1 MARPPHDRW
10 VQGNSAGPYSSPV
23 DKFLIHTTEG
33 GSIDGAI
40 AAYRAI
46 NSWPHLTVDARVGRA
61 PTICGHLD
69 LDVAARSLRNMAGGV
84 QTNTDG
90 VIQIEVVGN
99 AANPAGIDW
108 AWIGDHVVGP
118 ICQTMGIPV
127 HSSVRWVP
135 YPQSYGLNASQRL
148 SAAAWTSFQG
158 VLGHQHAP
166 ENDHGDPGAIPIVTV
181 LDAAKH
187 GGSVPKDWFDMATQA
202 DLELVVRKQGP
213 WAGKV
218 DGDPSGAVF
227 VFHAGNRVWV
237 DTPDAL
243 ALMRGTR
250 WVQSVWTVNGTGA
263 LFEPTAEE
271 AKGYY
276 LVNRDELEAHLGHP
290 YEF

>member
-1 MARPPHDRW
+1 MPRPPHNRW
-10 VQGNSAGPYSSPV
+10 VQGNSAGPYTSPL

-40 AAYRAI
+40 SAYRAN

-61 PTICGHLD
+61 PTITGHLD

-108 AWIGDHVVGP
+108 AWIGEHVVGP

-127 HSSVRWVP
+127 HSTVRWVP

-148 SAAAWTSFQG
+148 SGAAWTAFQG

-166 ENDHGDPGAIPIVTV
+166 ENDHGDPGAIPILVV
-181 LDAAKH
+181 LDAAKQA
-187 GGSVPKDWFDMATQA
+187 GGPVPKPPEEDDEMIPVYGVQNDATAYYMAPRDGYVQIFHPWDPRTSDPAWAQ
-202 DLELVVRKQGP
+202 VVWQPTALYEACK
-213 WAGKV
+213 GKTYKPVEFV
-218 DGDPSGAVF
+218 D
-227 VFHAGNRVWV
+227 
-237 DTPDAL
+237 
-243 ALMRGTR
+243 RGTYDAIAGLAKA
-250 WVQSVWTVNGTGA
+250 TVYAPG
-263 LFEPTAEE
+263 
-271 AKGYY
+271 
-276 LVNRDELEAHLGHP
+276 
-290 YEF
+290 

>member
-1 MARPPHDRW
+1 MARPPYNTW

-33 GSIDGAI
+33 SSIAGAV
-40 AAYRAI
+40 AAYRAN

-61 PTICGHLD
+61 PTITGHLD

-108 AWIGDHVVGP
+108 AWIGEHVVGP
-118 ICQTMGIPV
+118 ICRTMGIPL
-127 HSSVRWVP
+127 HSTVRWVP
-135 YPQSYGLNASQRL
+135 YPQSYGINAAQRL
-148 SAAAWTSFQG
+148 SPAAWTSFQG

-181 LDAAKH
+181 LDAAKQ
-187 GGSVPKDWFDMATQA
+187 GGSLPKDWFDMATQA
-202 DLELVVRKQGP
+202 DLEAVVRKLGP
-213 WAGKV
+213 WLGIVKGDLDRALFV
-218 DGDPSGAVF
+218 FDGAQRTWIGTEGAVAVMDF
-227 VFHAGNRVWV
+227 FKNVHTNGGAPW
-237 DTPDAL
+237 TPEPGEA
-243 ALMRGTR
+243 RG
-250 WVQSVWTVNGTGA
+250 
-263 LFEPTAEE
+263 F
-271 AKGYY
+271 Y
-276 LVNRDELEAHLGHP
+276 LVNRGELEAHLGHP